1 MMVWGSHIGQGSAID
16 PKSVASRMI
25 FFISFLLGVLFVSS
39 YSAALM
45 SYLTIGAVLPF
56 TSLEGILETDYTIS
70 SVNGSAFLDMFLQAP
85 PGSIHATIGSE
96 IILKDAFGAP
106 NSIEEGL
113 KRAKEENFAFVWAA
127 DVINGKNQENCDFVD
142 IPDVVGSGD
151 LGIGYSKGL
160 PHRHIFNYFI
170 NKMKETG
177 QLKRIIRKWLP
188 KPREDCNAAAAFISL
203 GLENMI
209 SAFAMF
215 TAIAVLAVV
224 VAFFER
230 FVFKKEVKV
239 VKASDPINDVS
250 AAKEGWTSS
259 IERHD

>member
-1 MMVWGSHIGQGSAID
+1 MVWGSHIGQGSAID

-39 YSAALM
+39 YTAALM
-45 SYLTIGAVLPF
+45 SYLTIGAVLTF
-56 TSLEGILETDYTIS
+56 TSLEGILESAYTVS

-85 PGSIHATIGSE
+85 PGSLHARIRSE

-106 NSIEEGL
+106 NSIEERL
-113 KRAKEENFAFVWAA
+113 KRAKEENFVFVWAA

-160 PHRHIFNYFI
+160 PHRHIFSYFI

-188 KPREDCNAAAAFISL
+188 KQREYCSCFYFIRFGKYDLCSCNIH
-203 GLENMI
+203 
-209 SAFAMF
+209 
-215 TAIAVLAVV
+215 
-224 VAFFER
+224 
-230 FVFKKEVKV
+230 
-239 VKASDPINDVS
+239 
-250 AAKEGWTSS
+250 SS
-259 IERHD
+259 CSGSCCCSFL